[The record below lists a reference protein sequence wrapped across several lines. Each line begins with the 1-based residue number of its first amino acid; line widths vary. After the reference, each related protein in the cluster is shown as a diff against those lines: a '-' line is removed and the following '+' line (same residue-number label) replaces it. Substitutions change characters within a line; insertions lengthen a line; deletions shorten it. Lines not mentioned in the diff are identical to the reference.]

1 MFIYPASAAKRIRRI
16 DHSVFCTVVCTVYC
30 NLYCCTEVCTGQ
42 GVEDE
47 KLKMRRQ
54 VSELQ
59 QQLQQVES
67 SSASSRQQ
75 LLSTQQMLSSKI
87 NELYE
92 MNDKLAD
99 LLQASNLA

>member
-1 MFIYPASAAKRIRRI
+1 M
-16 DHSVFCTVVCTVYC
+16 
-30 NLYCCTEVCTGQ
+30 LQ

-47 KLKMRRQ
+47 KLKMRKQ
-54 VSELQ
+54 MTELQ

-67 SSASSRQQ
+67 SSATSRQQ

-99 LLQASNLA
+99 LLHAPSLA

>member
-1 MFIYPASAAKRIRRI
+1 
-16 DHSVFCTVVCTVYC
+16 
-30 NLYCCTEVCTGQ
+30 
-42 GVEDE
+42 VEDE

>member
-1 MFIYPASAAKRIRRI
+1 
-16 DHSVFCTVVCTVYC
+16 
-30 NLYCCTEVCTGQ
+30 
-42 GVEDE
+42 VEDE
-47 KLKMRRQ
+47 KLKMRKQ

-67 SSASSRQQ
+67 SSATSRQQ

-99 LLQASNLA
+99 LLHASNLA

>member
-1 MFIYPASAAKRIRRI
+1 M
-16 DHSVFCTVVCTVYC
+16 
-30 NLYCCTEVCTGQ
+30 LQ

-47 KLKMRRQ
+47 KLKMRKQ
-54 VSELQ
+54 MTELQ

-67 SSASSRQQ
+67 SSATSRQQ

-99 LLQASNLA
+99 LLHAPSLAWFDDAHSILLKKEFYVIAL

>member
-1 MFIYPASAAKRIRRI
+1 M
-16 DHSVFCTVVCTVYC
+16 
-30 NLYCCTEVCTGQ
+30 
-42 GVEDE
+42 EDE
-47 KLKMRRQ
+47 KLKMRKQ
-54 VSELQ
+54 VSEMQ

-99 LLQASNLA
+99 LLHASSLA

>member
-1 MFIYPASAAKRIRRI
+1 
-16 DHSVFCTVVCTVYC
+16 
-30 NLYCCTEVCTGQ
+30 
-42 GVEDE
+42 VEDE
-47 KLKMRRQ
+47 KLKMRKQ
-54 VSELQ
+54 VSEMQ

-99 LLQASNLA
+99 LLHASSLA